1 MPQMSLTSLMRLSS
15 AGDGRRRDG
24 DGEGLND
31 DLHRSIVGSE
41 QGLELG
47 GQFHELVATAVR
59 GMG

>member
-1 MPQMSLTSLMRLSS
+1 MSLTFVMRLSG
-15 AGDGRRRDG
+15 AGDGRRGDG
-24 DGEGLND
+24 DGEGLNN

-47 GQFHELVATAVR
+47 GQFHELVAAAVR

>member
-1 MPQMSLTSLMRLSS
+1 MGGGETGM
-15 AGDGRRRDG
+15 GR
-24 DGEGLND
+24 GLND